1 MRQINEINL
10 QRMNNGA
17 HFTFMSDVLARALA
31 DEAVMAKAEALVNA
45 LKTAV
50 AAEDDA
56 LKLSQKNMLTDDIAK
71 ADSDR
76 DSLYYAYKQAV
87 ESTLGVSV
95 EALQGAAKVLA
106 QHIKDYRID
115 PKAELHQE
123 TGLLVN
129 FIADLEGKYQT
140 QVATLGLTAIVAALK
155 EANERVRSY
164 TLQRTEDRMAQQV
177 GAMKAARLACDDA
190 YRKLV
195 QMVNALAVVF
205 GEADYAKFID
215 YMNTEITQYKRQ
227 VLGQKV
233 SADDGGDTTPDD
245 GGTTPDDGGGTDP
258 EPDPDPDDDGGEM
271 GE

>member
-129 FIADLEGKYQT
+129 FIADLEEKYQT

-155 EANERVRSY
+155 EANERVRTY

-233 SADDGGDTTPDD
+233 SADDGGTTPDD
-245 GGTTPDDGGGTDP
+245 GGTTPDDGGGTTPDP
-258 EPDPDPDDDGGEM
+258 APDPDDDGGEM